1 MKSERQF
8 PEVSNELKLEQ
19 IVENEEI
26 DIELVFRC
34 FISETQ
40 SLFPMTVWSSIGCG
54 ETLDEKKEQ
63 HQLDYEKDYK
73 KVVLEHIF
81 VDLEK
86 AIELQPYLAHLF
98 YVGDS
103 PLF

>member
-1 MKSERQF
+1 MKSERNF
-8 PEVSNELKLEQ
+8 SEVTNELKLEQ

-26 DIELVFRC
+26 AIELVFRC
-34 FISETQ
+34 FISESQ
-40 SLFPMTVWSSIGCG
+40 SIFPMTVWSSIGCG
-54 ETLDEKKEQ
+54 ETLEEKKEY
-63 HQLDYEKDYK
+63 HQLEYEKDYK

-86 AIELQPYLAHLF
+86 AIELQPDLAHLF
-98 YVGDS
+98 YVGDE

>member
-1 MKSERQF
+1 MKSERNF
-8 PEVSNELKLEQ
+8 SEVTNELKLEQ

-34 FISETQ
+34 FISENQ

-54 ETLDEKKEQ
+54 ETLDEVKER
-63 HQLDYEKDYK
+63 HKIKYERNYK

-86 AIELQPYLAHLF
+86 AIELQPNLANLL